1 MDAFRSKIQSMVSQG
16 APQKN
21 DGRPAIVVVADDKHD
36 LALLSAEIEDRY
48 GSAYSVLVAP
58 SPGEALTSLQAL
70 RVADKR
76 VAVVLASQWMG
87 EMSGSHL
94 LSIARALHP
103 RAMRALLI
111 AAAAWGREQ
120 TVYCIRGAIV
130 NGVIGNYRSE
140 PLMAA
145 DEVFHRAISGLL
157 YEWTTSEEGSAYEV
171 TVRHQPELGQHAP
184 GIGSG

>member
-21 DGRPAIVVVADDKHD
+21 DGRPAIVVVSDDKHD

-58 SPGEALTSLQAL
+58 SPTEALTSLQAL
-70 RVADKR
+70 RAADQT

-87 EMSGSHL
+87 EMNGCNL

-103 RAMRALLI
+103 RAKRALLI
-111 AAAAWGREQ
+111 SAADWGHEQ
-120 TVYCIRGAIV
+120 TADAIRGAIA
-130 NGVIGNYRSE
+130 NGFIDNY
-140 PLMAA
+140 
-145 DEVFHRAISGLL
+145 
-157 YEWTTSEEGSAYEV
+157 
-171 TVRHQPELGQHAP
+171 
-184 GIGSG
+184 